1 MIQKKIIVNIFFHE
15 ITAHEN
21 FVKSLQQFLFRFA
34 HFCEYHACI
43 HMHDFIENSWNQA
56 TKIYFYFEIRSFHG
70 NFISVKSIDKEISVV
85 RTLLLTH
92 KYVLHHWKSISRIF
106 FTCCVLK
113 KEQKFGSSTFTVWKN
128 EKFSLTVKYFV
139 KSTL

>member
-1 MIQKKIIVNIFFHE
+1 MIQKKIIVNIFFSWNHSTWKFRQ
-15 ITAHEN
+15 ITTAIFIPFCAFLWIPCMHTYAWSYRK
-21 FVKSLQQFLFRFA
+21 FVKSSNK
-34 HFCEYHACI
+34 
-43 HMHDFIENSWNQA
+43 D
-56 TKIYFYFEIRSFHG
+56 FYFEIRRFHG